1 MARRR
6 SVAEYPACLFNTPQL
21 GDTMTRLRTQSLAA
35 GIALVLLSAGGPVL
49 AQDSDVAALEA
60 RVAELEAILKQL
72 VEQKK
77 DDPAPPPVAKAAPA
91 PAAAPTPS
99 SSGPTYKFGGYAAF
113 NGMLSDYSDATPPSN
128 AVIRQFYLPSQIPV
142 GDGSAS
148 GDATVDFQ
156 GRETRLNFRA
166 DTTTGGGAK
175 VTAFV
180 EMDFFTHADG
190 NELVSNSYSPRLR
203 HAFVKYNNW
212 TLGQTWSTFQDVSV
226 LPENLDFV
234 GPSESTTFVRQA
246 MIRYTSGNLELALE
260 NPETFVLGTAS
271 TATGHDTIPDLIAR
285 YTFKLD
291 GGSYIRVA
299 GLVRSLNIDEPGGV
313 KADENAFGVSAS
325 AKFMVGERD
334 DIRAMITH
342 GDGVGRYVGLGLV
355 RDGAVDSL
363 GTGIDTIKTTS
374 GFVSYRHHW
383 NDSWRSNFT
392 YGTNSIDLPVSAGN
406 QTKSASSIH
415 ANLIHSIL
423 PKLDVGAEIM
433 FAERELE
440 NGVDGDFTR
449 LLLSA
454 KYAF

>member
-1 MARRR
+1 
-6 SVAEYPACLFNTPQL
+6 
-21 GDTMTRLRTQSLAA
+21 MTRIKLQSLAA
-35 GIALVLLSAGGPVL
+35 GIAIALVSAGGPAM
-49 AQDSDVAALEA
+49 AQDAGTAALEA
-60 RVAELEAILKQL
+60 RVAELEAIIKEL
-72 VEQKK
+72 VDEK
-77 DDPAPPPVAKAAPA
+77 KAAPA
-91 PAAAPTPS
+91 PAAKPAPAPKPAPAA
-99 SSGPTYKFGGYAAF
+99 SGSAVTYKFGGYAKF
-113 NGMLSDYSDATPPSN
+113 DGMFSDYSDATPASS

-148 GDATVDFQ
+148 GDATADLQ
-156 GRETRLNFRA
+156 GRETRLNFTA
-166 DTTTGGGAK
+166 AKTTAGGDK
-175 VTAFV
+175 VSAFV
-180 EMDFFTHADG
+180 ERDFFTHSDG

-203 HAFVKYNNW
+203 HAIVKYNNW

-234 GPSESTTFVRQA
+234 GPAESTTFVRQA
-246 MIRYTSGNLELALE
+246 MIRYTNGNLELAAE

-313 KADENAFGVSAS
+313 KADETAFGISAS
-325 AKFMVGERD
+325 AKFMLGQN

-363 GTGIDTIKTTS
+363 GTGIDTIETTS
-374 GFVSYRHHW
+374 AFVSYRHHW

-392 YGTNSIDLPVSAGN
+392 YGTNSIDLPASAGN
-406 QTKSASSIH
+406 QTKSASSFH
-415 ANLIHSIL
+415 VNLIHNVL

>member
-1 MARRR
+1 
-6 SVAEYPACLFNTPQL
+6 
-21 GDTMTRLRTQSLAA
+21 MTRIKRQSLAA
-35 GIALVLLSAGGPVL
+35 GIAIALVSAGGPAL
-49 AQDSDVAALEA
+49 AQGSDTEALEA
-60 RVAELEAILKQL
+60 RVAELEAIIKEL
-72 VEQKK
+72 VGEKESR
-77 DDPAPPPVAKAAPA
+77 PAPA
-91 PAAAPTPS
+91 PAAKPAPAPS
-99 SSGPTYKFGGYAAF
+99 GSGITYKFGGYAKF
-113 NGMLSDYSDATPPSN
+113 DGMFSDYSDATPASS

-148 GDATVDFQ
+148 GDVTADLQ
-156 GRETRLNFRA
+156 GRETRLNFSA
-166 DTTTGGGAK
+166 ATTTAGGDK
-175 VTAFV
+175 VSAFV
-180 EMDFFTHADG
+180 EMDFFTHSDG

-203 HAFVKYNNW
+203 HAIVKYNNW

-234 GPSESTTFVRQA
+234 GPAESTTFVRQA
-246 MIRYTSGNLELALE
+246 MIRYTNGNLELAAE
-260 NPETFVLGTAS
+260 NPESFVLGTAA

-313 KADENAFGVSAS
+313 EADETAYGISAS
-325 AKFMVGERD
+325 AKFMFGKN
-334 DIRAMITH
+334 DIRAMVTH

-355 RDGAVDSL
+355 RDGAVDAL
-363 GTGIDTIKTTS
+363 GTGIDTIESTS
-374 GFVSYRHHW
+374 AFVSYRHHW

-392 YGTNSIDLPVSAGN
+392 YGMNSIDLPASAGN
-406 QTKSASSIH
+406 QTKSASSFH
-415 ANLIHSIL
+415 VNLIHTVL

>member
-1 MARRR
+1 
-6 SVAEYPACLFNTPQL
+6 
-21 GDTMTRLRTQSLAA
+21 MTRIKRQSLAA
-35 GIALVLLSAGGPVL
+35 GIAIALVSAGGPAM
-49 AQDSDVAALEA
+49 AQDAAALEA
-60 RVAELEAILKQL
+60 RVAELEAIIKEL
-72 VEQKK
+72 VDEKK
-77 DDPAPPPVAKAAPA
+77 GKPAPA
-91 PAAAPTPS
+91 PAAKPAPAA
-99 SSGPTYKFGGYAAF
+99 SGSGVTYKFGGYAKF
-113 NGMLSDYSDATPPSN
+113 DGMFSDYSDATPLSS

-156 GRETRLNFRA
+156 GRETRLNFTA
-166 DTTTGGGAK
+166 ATTTAGGDK
-175 VTAFV
+175 VSAFV
-180 EMDFFTHADG
+180 EMDFFTHSDG

-203 HAFVKYNNW
+203 HAIVKYNNW
-212 TLGQTWSTFQDVSV
+212 TFGQTWSTFQDVSV

-234 GPSESTTFVRQA
+234 GPAESTTFVRQA
-246 MIRYTSGNLELALE
+246 MIRYTNGNLELAAE
-260 NPETFVLGTAS
+260 NPESFVLGTAS

-313 KADENAFGVSAS
+313 QADETAYGISAS
-325 AKFMVGERD
+325 AKFMLGQN
-334 DIRAMITH
+334 DIRAMVTH

-363 GTGIDTIKTTS
+363 GTGIDTIETTS
-374 GFVSYRHHW
+374 AFVSYRHHW

-392 YGTNSIDLPVSAGN
+392 YGTNSIDLPASAGN
-406 QTKSASSIH
+406 QTKSASSFH
-415 ANLIHSIL
+415 VNLIHNVL

-449 LLLSA
+449 FLLSA

>member
-1 MARRR
+1 
-6 SVAEYPACLFNTPQL
+6 
-21 GDTMTRLRTQSLAA
+21 MTRIKIQSLAA
-35 GIALVLLSAGGPVL
+35 GIAIALLSVSGPVL
-49 AQDSDVAALEA
+49 AQDSDTAALEA
-60 RVAELEAILKQL
+60 RVAELEAIIKQL
-72 VEQKK
+72 VDDKK
-77 DDPAPPPVAKAAPA
+77 AKPAPA
-91 PAAAPTPS
+91 PAAKPAPAPKPAPEPS
-99 SSGPTYKFGGYAAF
+99 GSGTTYKFGGYAKF
-113 NGMLSDYSDATPPSN
+113 DGMFSDYSDATPPSS

-148 GDATVDFQ
+148 SDTTVDFQ

-166 DTTTGGGAK
+166 DTTTGGGDK
-175 VTAFV
+175 ITAFA
-180 EMDFFTHADG
+180 EIDFYTHADG

-246 MIRYTSGNLELALE
+246 MIRYTKGNLELAAE
-260 NPETFVLGTAS
+260 NPESFVLGTAS

-313 KADENAFGVSAS
+313 EADETAYGISAS
-325 AKFMVGERD
+325 AKFMFGRND
-334 DIRAMITH
+334 LRAMVTH

-363 GTGIDTIKTTS
+363 GTGIDTIETTS
-374 GFVSYRHHW
+374 AFVSYRHHW

-392 YGTNSIDLPVSAGN
+392 YGTNSIDLPASAGN
-406 QTKSASSIH
+406 QTKSASSFHVNVIH
-415 ANLIHSIL
+415 NIL

-449 LLLSA
+449 FQVSA